1 MGDSCIFCSI
11 KNGDIPSDLVYS
23 DEGFFVIRDIEPVSA
38 VHLLVIPQEHITK
51 PNDLKTS
58 RNHSFIDMMQ
68 VAVYVAGKEGIIESG
83 FRIVINQGKDSGQE
97 VDHLHM
103 HVLGGS
109 RLGIIG

>member
-1 MGDSCIFCSI
+1 
-11 KNGDIPSDLVYS
+11 
-23 DEGFFVIRDIEPVSA
+23 
-38 VHLLVIPQEHITK
+38 
-51 PNDLKTS
+51 
-58 RNHSFIDMMQ
+58 MMQ
-68 VAVYVAGKEGIIESG
+68 VAVYVAEKEGIIESG